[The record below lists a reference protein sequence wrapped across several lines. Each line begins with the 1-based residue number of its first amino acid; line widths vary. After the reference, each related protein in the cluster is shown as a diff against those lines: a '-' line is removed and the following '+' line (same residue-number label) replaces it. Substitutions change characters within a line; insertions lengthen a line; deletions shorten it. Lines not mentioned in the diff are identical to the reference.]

1 MGSLFFSLWA
11 ERKTSLCHDPI
22 IIEGGPMA
30 ERKTTTYSFS
40 RRLGYTHYD
49 VDVTCDPNAKA
60 TYEDR
65 LLELIRS
72 ISSEDHHPSREICD
86 DKQTA

>member
-1 MGSLFFSLWA
+1 
-11 ERKTSLCHDPI
+11 
-22 IIEGGPMA
+22 MA

-49 VDVTCDPNAKA
+49 VNVTCDPNAKA

-72 ISSEDHHPSREICD
+72 LPPADYHPPGELHEDQ
-86 DKQTA
+86 QTA

>member
-1 MGSLFFSLWA
+1 
-11 ERKTSLCHDPI
+11 
-22 IIEGGPMA
+22 MA

-72 ISSEDHHPSREICD
+72 MPTVDHHPPGELHED
-86 DKQTA
+86 QQTA

>member
-1 MGSLFFSLWA
+1 
-11 ERKTSLCHDPI
+11 
-22 IIEGGPMA
+22 MA

-40 RRLGYTHYD
+40 RRLGYTYYD
-49 VDVTCDPNAKA
+49 VDVTCDPNANA

-72 ISSEDHHPSREICD
+72 LPSTDHHLPGEPHED
-86 DKQTA
+86 QQPA

>member
-1 MGSLFFSLWA
+1 
-11 ERKTSLCHDPI
+11 
-22 IIEGGPMA
+22 MA

-49 VDVTCDPNAKA
+49 VNVTCDPNAKA

-72 ISSEDHHPSREICD
+72 ISSEDHHPPGETK

>member
-1 MGSLFFSLWA
+1 
-11 ERKTSLCHDPI
+11 
-22 IIEGGPMA
+22 MA

-49 VDVTCDPNAKA
+49 VNVTCDPNAKA

-65 LLELIRS
+65 LLELIRNLPPA
-72 ISSEDHHPSREICD
+72 DHHPPGELHED
-86 DKQTA
+86 QQTA

>member
-1 MGSLFFSLWA
+1 
-11 ERKTSLCHDPI
+11 
-22 IIEGGPMA
+22 MA
-30 ERKTTTYSFS
+30 ERKTPTYSFS

-49 VDVTCDPNAKA
+49 VDVTCDPNANA

-72 ISSEDHHPSREICD
+72 LPPVDHHPPEEEPDHQQS
-86 DKQTA
+86 A

>member
-1 MGSLFFSLWA
+1 
-11 ERKTSLCHDPI
+11 
-22 IIEGGPMA
+22 MA
-30 ERKTTTYSFS
+30 ERKIPTYSFS

-65 LLELIRS
+65 LLELIRN
-72 ISSEDHHPSREICD
+72 ISSEDHHLPGETYTS
-86 DKQTA
+86 K

>member
-1 MGSLFFSLWA
+1 
-11 ERKTSLCHDPI
+11 
-22 IIEGGPMA
+22 MA
-30 ERKTTTYSFS
+30 ERKTATYSFS

-49 VDVTCDPNAKA
+49 VDVTCDPNTKA

-72 ISSEDHHPSREICD
+72 MPPADHHPPDESHGDQQI
-86 DKQTA
+86 A

>member
-1 MGSLFFSLWA
+1 
-11 ERKTSLCHDPI
+11 
-22 IIEGGPMA
+22 MA
-30 ERKTTTYSFS
+30 ERKTTTYSFF

-49 VDVTCDPNAKA
+49 VNVTCDPNAKA

-72 ISSEDHHPSREICD
+72 LPP
-86 DKQTA
+86 K

>member
-1 MGSLFFSLWA
+1 
-11 ERKTSLCHDPI
+11 
-22 IIEGGPMA
+22 MA
-30 ERKTTTYSFS
+30 ERKTPTYSFS

-49 VDVTCDPNAKA
+49 VDVTCDPDAKA

-72 ISSEDHHPSREICD
+72 LPTADHHPPEEEPDHQQS
-86 DKQTA
+86 A

>member
-1 MGSLFFSLWA
+1 
-11 ERKTSLCHDPI
+11 
-22 IIEGGPMA
+22 MA
-30 ERKTTTYSFS
+30 ERKTPTYSFS

-49 VDVTCDPNAKA
+49 VNVTCDPNAKV

-72 ISSEDHHPSREICD
+72 ISSEDHHPPGETHK
-86 DKQTA
+86 DKRTA

>member
-1 MGSLFFSLWA
+1 
-11 ERKTSLCHDPI
+11 
-22 IIEGGPMA
+22 MA
-30 ERKTTTYSFS
+30 ERKTPTYSFS

-49 VDVTCDPNAKA
+49 VDVTCDPNANA

-72 ISSEDHHPSREICD
+72 LSPADHYPPEEEPDHQQS
-86 DKQTA
+86 A

>member
-1 MGSLFFSLWA
+1 
-11 ERKTSLCHDPI
+11 
-22 IIEGGPMA
+22 MA
-30 ERKTTTYSFS
+30 ERKTPTYSFS

-72 ISSEDHHPSREICD
+72 LSPADHYPLGELYD
-86 DKQTA
+86 DQQPA

>member
-1 MGSLFFSLWA
+1 
-11 ERKTSLCHDPI
+11 
-22 IIEGGPMA
+22 MA
-30 ERKTTTYSFS
+30 ERKTPTYSFS

-49 VDVTCDPNAKA
+49 VDVTCDPNANA

-72 ISSEDHHPSREICD
+72 VPPTDHHPPEEGHD
-86 DKQTA
+86 HQQPA

>member
-1 MGSLFFSLWA
+1 M
-11 ERKTSLCHDPI
+11 ERVSMT
-22 IIEGGPMA
+22 
-30 ERKTTTYSFS
+30 ERQTTTYSFS

-49 VDVTCDPNAKA
+49 VDVTCDPNANA

-65 LLELIRS
+65 LLELLCNIFP
-72 ISSEDHHPSREICD
+72 EEHHLPRETNK

>member
-1 MGSLFFSLWA
+1 MTK
-11 ERKTSLCHDPI
+11 R
-22 IIEGGPMA
+22 
-30 ERKTTTYSFS
+30 TTTTFSFS

-49 VDVTCDPNAKA
+49 VDVTCDAKA

-72 ISSEDHHPSREICD
+72 GLTENHHLPGEYH
-86 DKQTA
+86 KEQQTA

>member
-1 MGSLFFSLWA
+1 
-11 ERKTSLCHDPI
+11 
-22 IIEGGPMA
+22 MA
-30 ERKTTTYSFS
+30 ERKTPTYSFS

-49 VDVTCDPNAKA
+49 VDVACDPNANA

-72 ISSEDHHPSREICD
+72 ISSEDHHPPEETK

>member
-1 MGSLFFSLWA
+1 MTK
-11 ERKTSLCHDPI
+11 R
-22 IIEGGPMA
+22 
-30 ERKTTTYSFS
+30 TTTTFSFS

-49 VDVTCDPNAKA
+49 VDVTCDPDVKA

-72 ISSEDHHPSREICD
+72 GLTENHHPPREYH
-86 DKQTA
+86 KEQQTA

>member
-1 MGSLFFSLWA
+1 M
-11 ERKTSLCHDPI
+11 T
-22 IIEGGPMA
+22 

-72 ISSEDHHPSREICD
+72 QLRAQPQQQEEALDHQQP
-86 DKQTA
+86 A

>member
-1 MGSLFFSLWA
+1 
-11 ERKTSLCHDPI
+11 
-22 IIEGGPMA
+22 MA
-30 ERKTTTYSFS
+30 ERKTPTYSFS

-49 VDVTCDPNAKA
+49 VDVTCDPNANA

-72 ISSEDHHPSREICD
+72 ISSEEHHPLGETYKD
-86 DKQTA
+86 QQTA

>member
-1 MGSLFFSLWA
+1 
-11 ERKTSLCHDPI
+11 
-22 IIEGGPMA
+22 MA
-30 ERKTTTYSFS
+30 ERKIPTYSFS

-49 VDVTCDPNAKA
+49 VVVTCDPYAKA

-72 ISSEDHHPSREICD
+72 ISSEDHHPPGETYTS
-86 DKQTA
+86 KQTA

>member
-1 MGSLFFSLWA
+1 MT
-11 ERKTSLCHDPI
+11 EH
-22 IIEGGPMA
+22 
-30 ERKTTTYSFS
+30 KTTTYSFS

-65 LLELIRS
+65 LLELILSQLRAQPQPQ
-72 ISSEDHHPSREICD
+72 EEALDHQQP
-86 DKQTA
+86 A

>member
-1 MGSLFFSLWA
+1 
-11 ERKTSLCHDPI
+11 
-22 IIEGGPMA
+22 MA
-30 ERKTTTYSFS
+30 EHKNPTYSFS

-72 ISSEDHHPSREICD
+72 LPPADHHPLEEEHD
-86 DKQTA
+86 HQQPA

>member
-1 MGSLFFSLWA
+1 
-11 ERKTSLCHDPI
+11 
-22 IIEGGPMA
+22 MA

-49 VDVTCDPNAKA
+49 VNVTCDPNAKA

-65 LLELIRS
+65 LLELIRNLPPV
-72 ISSEDHHPSREICD
+72 DHHPSGELHED
-86 DKQTA
+86 QQTA

>member
-1 MGSLFFSLWA
+1 MTK
-11 ERKTSLCHDPI
+11 R
-22 IIEGGPMA
+22 
-30 ERKTTTYSFS
+30 TTTTFSFS

-49 VDVTCDPNAKA
+49 VDVTCDPDAKA

-72 ISSEDHHPSREICD
+72 GLTENLIRQENTIKNSRLPDARGICIAEVNFF
-86 DKQTA
+86 KS

>member
-1 MGSLFFSLWA
+1 
-11 ERKTSLCHDPI
+11 
-22 IIEGGPMA
+22 MA
-30 ERKTTTYSFS
+30 ERKTPTYSFS

-49 VDVTCDPNAKA
+49 VDVTCDPNANA

-72 ISSEDHHPSREICD
+72 IAPENHHPSGEICE